1 MKRTY
6 IIQWG
11 QPRRAGGAAAAA
23 CVYSFKE
30 TESWREKRATR
41 VREITTWIKERVWRA
56 ANVMEQWLQS
66 NLLSLSYISTANKK
80 DKARWQTDATD
91 QYRAVQLRTWD
102 TVCCLP
108 AWLTVGWSHKQ
119 LLVLFVA
126 SAEKTIWRDALV
138 YLSTRRNGPAR
149 AQRHPKA
156 ERELSRRLS
165 FWKKTFLFLFH
176 GWFVFDLAPFFASHR
191 ARQRLHFLP
200 FHEPNGREGKRNK
213 EEKDLNYYTPFQ

>member
-1 MKRTY
+1 
-6 IIQWG
+6 
-11 QPRRAGGAAAAA
+11 
-23 CVYSFKE
+23 
-30 TESWREKRATR
+30 
-41 VREITTWIKERVWRA
+41 
-56 ANVMEQWLQS
+56 MEQWLQS

-165 FWKKTFLFLFH
+165 FFFFFFFTVDSCLTWRPFSPLIEHVSASIFCPSTNQTAEREKEIKRKKIWIITRRFNNH
-176 GWFVFDLAPFFASHR
+176 YRAESFFFSPADPTSRR
-191 ARQRLHFLP
+191 ALTCG
-200 FHEPNGREGKRNK
+200 ENK
-213 EEKDLNYYTPFQ
+213 LN